1 MPSSDNKVMSISFD
15 NKQFLRDVADTIE
28 AIEELNEATSGKKIN
43 TSGFTALK
51 DTFRALTK
59 GITDDASN
67 VSKAI
72 QGISDA
78 SDITFKTSGIDSLRK
93 ALENTGMTAVDVEDS
108 IATLQQISQT
118 GIRDLGD
125 LGASSTAQQIQDAS
139 TETRTHITQDVDDVT
154 EKFKMLEYIGIG
166 AMIAIGDKA
175 IDLGQNALSYLTR
188 GIRDGWGEYN
198 SLVNSTQ
205 TILTNTERWGTTM
218 DDVSGALSELNS
230 YADLTTYAFS
240 DMTRNIG
247 YFTTAGINL
256 EDSVTAIKGLSN
268 VGALFGADAQSVARA
283 GYQISQAMSAGV
295 IKLMDWRSLV
305 NAGMGGKVLQD
316 ELIRTAAV
324 MSGESVDSMNE
335 YIESLGGFNQSLQ
348 TGWLTADIFL
358 EAMKTFAGQTREY
371 YEQLTDENGN
381 RLYTDEEIDQLV
393 KLGEAAMESATKV
406 RTFRQMMDA
415 FGESIGSGWQQ
426 TFSLIIGNLE
436 ESYEFWTPINDILS
450 GLVNKFFE
458 LQTGSLELWRS
469 LGGRE
474 NLLEGINN
482 ILRSISD
489 VLGAIGQGFMSA
501 FGGNWRIGSRLAGI
515 TEMVTDF
522 TEHLI
527 LSEEELGYLKDF
539 FSGLFEPI
547 SLIVDVLFEFARALF
562 NAGDGASEMETTA
575 DSVYSGIG
583 QFRKALLQVLG
594 YIGSILK
601 AGGDFIRENK
611 IVRKV
616 ITSFVKIVTKLFSG
630 LVKVISA
637 PFYLLYQVWERYDI
651 GSKLEELGTKVAMF
665 FLPLIDAVNEAKD
678 VFESWFN
685 AFTSRMGSLL
695 DSVGGP
701 LAVLEEVFGALKQLF
716 SDIFDPTIS
725 LSDAFGT
732 FIDTVSGGKLG
743 ELLRG
748 VKEEFLELWDA
759 FKQTAI
765 GQWFEDLGTKIQNA
779 WNVFSQTPVGQW
791 INDIITSIEDFLGLD
806 SEEWSDFWSDTAELL
821 GTVASTISSS
831 WEKIKSFFS
840 ELVSTFKEWFGLSD
854 SAQETVSDASEGI
867 TGAVGDGF
875 FSGQIARMPEAA
887 GFIATALLDVA
898 QAAETA
904 EKAVPDPKD
913 SKFLEFLRAI
923 PETFNDVITTI
934 SNSKVIKN
942 IREFF
947 SLLGGSIS
955 SFFSQ
960 DLNGQKEDIIDFF
973 TGIVGKVEELI
984 GSLLGIE
991 DFKFG
996 EFGVFETIGLV
1007 ISSFLNTFGNIDD
1020 KAMLRIGEIAG
1031 IVVIVMNKIIAIK
1044 MATTVAT
1051 FARGVMEAGKAWKFA
1066 QKAANNLAA
1075 AANKQ
1080 AMASLLIAFAAV
1092 LFSVLAIVVFVASYV
1107 KTFGWKN
1114 IAIAFA
1120 GIIIIIG
1127 ALFYGLQQLA
1137 NAMKSK
1143 NFKPTA
1149 FAGIA
1154 RMLSSIGTMLL
1165 SLLVFIAGIGAIVVL
1180 FTQVIAH
1187 VQAKGWQDEFL
1198 AAIGAVVVLLFFLG
1212 VGITGLVLM
1221 AYFVANSTKE
1231 TQGALKAFS
1240 NILDDISGL
1249 LISVVIFIGGII
1261 AAIVLLTQVIA
1272 HVEAKGRQDEFLKA
1286 IIMVGV
1292 LLVAVSIGVGFLLK
1306 YAKSMATSL
1315 DADPKDFRK
1324 NIMAISGLI
1333 AIVTLGVAVMLAA
1346 VVGLVY
1352 AMDGVENGIS
1362 KFIAAAA
1369 IVAVLMVAMF
1379 FGLYLIMTSFAKV
1392 ANHKPSKIITAI
1404 IAVSTIL
1411 GIIGLGVYLIVSQAT
1426 SIADQGTNLGTLALA
1441 LLAIGATLA
1450 AVIIAIG
1457 VVTSMISKLDL
1468 EKVNND
1474 RMEAFAKLAGGV
1486 LLGLTAIAVIF
1497 MGLMAVAGYFNV
1509 DWTTMA
1515 AITLSMIAMVGL
1527 VAFLVFG
1534 TLALVK
1540 NGAIT
1545 PETIKPLMDVAKAL
1559 LLVSS
1564 VFIIIGIA
1572 LAMVT
1577 VVASNPSFVAGAVA
1591 LGALFLVLSAAIGI
1605 ISAFNKDSGK
1615 TVLAVAGAI
1624 AIASLAFLAIAG
1636 AFALIAT
1643 IDTTTIL
1650 VAAGVMLLLTV
1661 AMGVLLGVLAGLGS
1675 TGAGLAGVAIAAV
1688 AILALGTAFVMLGG
1702 SIMIAGR
1709 GIQIGAEGVMTFVDA
1724 MERLESLDTDA
1735 ISSRVGSLG
1744 ESLVSFTEDLAAA
1757 AVNIGT
1763 VFYHIAMGIVGGI
1776 FKGIVTGIRIGS
1788 VAVLQMIIANAPLF
1802 GNAIR
1807 AVGTE
1812 LVLAVHDIIVTI
1824 TDVIIEDF
1832 GPNGRV
1838 RPALEGLMDFVEWFA
1853 GKVTGWGMDIMESFL
1868 DGAIEAIG
1876 DENKIRLI
1884 LTKAELLILTISEG
1898 ILDFLGIPNFTALGA
1913 TIMYDILSGL
1923 VSMAQDFLS
1932 DSTIGQAIASI
1943 LEEFDIDVD
1952 GILSEMESDFEL
1964 ASDIAAGDLGDHFGT
1979 TIENLRND
1987 IAEMERLGNTASSA
2001 YNPTDYY
2008 RGISGA
2014 AQEATESSDGFLSSI
2029 TGLFSSGL
2037 PSLSSLFGDFSLSD
2051 ILGHSGGGGGRLGEI
2066 GDSLSGIT
2074 GNLGSITSML
2084 GGEGGF
2090 DISSIFNSDVL
2101 SNFSGG
2107 LGGIMDI
2114 FGSDGFQNPV
2124 ISPTVDT
2131 TGVEL
2136 GIADIESMFNNSNIG
2151 EFAIDAGNSMLI
2163 GDRTDGD
2170 ASSDGSVVNNYTQI
2184 INGESPLSEIQLYRD
2199 TRSLLRGSFS

>member
-15 NKQFLRDVADTIE
+15 NKQFLRDIADTIE

-43 TSGFTALK
+43 TSGFTTLK
-51 DTFRALTK
+51 DTIRTLTK

-125 LGASSTAQQIQDAS
+125 LGASTTAQQIQDAS
-139 TETRTHITQDVDDVT
+139 SETRTHITQDVDDVT

-198 SLVNSTQ
+198 SLINSTQ

-218 DDVSGALSELNS
+218 DDVSGALSELNN

-348 TGWLTADIFL
+348 TGWLTADVFL

-393 KLGEAAMESATKV
+393 RLGEAAMESATRV

-450 GLVNKFFE
+450 GLVGKFFE
-458 LQTGSLELWRS
+458 LQNGSLELWRS

-547 SLIVDVLFEFARALF
+547 SLIVDILFEFARALF

-601 AGGDFIRENK
+601 AGGDFIRDNK

-651 GSKLEELGTKVAMF
+651 GAKLEELWTKVAMF
-665 FLPLIDAVNEAKD
+665 FLPIIDAVNEVKD
-678 VFESWFN
+678 VFEGWFN
-685 AFTSRMGSLL
+685 TFTSRMGNLL

-732 FIDTVSGGKLG
+732 FIDTISGGKLG
-743 ELLRG
+743 ELLGG

-806 SEEWSDFWSDTAELL
+806 SDEWTDFWSDTAELL

-840 ELVSTFKEWFGLSD
+840 ELVATFKEWFGLSD

-887 GFIATALLDVA
+887 GFIASALLDVS
-898 QAAETA
+898 QAAEAA

-913 SKFLEFLRAI
+913 SKFLEFLRSI
-923 PETFNDVITTI
+923 PETFSNILTTI
-934 SNSKVIKN
+934 SNSKIIKN
-942 IREFF
+942 VREFF

-955 SFFSQ
+955 SFFNQ
-960 DLNGQKEDIIDFF
+960 DLHEQKDDILGFF
-973 TGIVGKVEELI
+973 TGIVEKIEGLI
-984 GSLLGIE
+984 GALLGID

-996 EFGVFETIGLV
+996 EYGIFETIAATITSCINAFADIDSKAIVRLGELAVIIVSVINSIASLKIAKAILTFNDGLASLADGYRLTQKNLVQLSKAKKHKELANMFLSFGAMIFLMFATILLVASLIKNGMGAEIGKAFLLMATILIIMWLGIKNLTDSLQSVKPGSVTGLV
-1007 ISSFLNTFGNIDD
+1007 KAL
-1020 KAMLRIGEIAG
+1020 KAMS
-1031 IVVIVMNKIIAIK
+1031 
-1044 MATTVAT
+1044 T
-1051 FARGVMEAGKAWKFA
+1051 
-1066 QKAANNLAA
+1066 
-1075 AANKQ
+1075 
-1080 AMASLLIAFAAV
+1080 LLITV
-1092 LFSVLAIVVFVASYV
+1092 LLFV
-1107 KTFGWKN
+1107 
-1114 IAIAFA
+1114 A
-1120 GIIIIIG
+1120 GII
-1127 ALFYGLQQLA
+1127 GLIAATTQMLVYIDQKGYQGYFIQ
-1137 NAMKSK
+1137 AM
-1143 NFKPTA
+1143 
-1149 FAGIA
+1149 
-1154 RMLSSIGTMLL
+1154 
-1165 SLLVFIAGIGAIVVL
+1165 VVIGAILLLVALGLL
-1180 FTQVIAH
+1180 FLMNKMKEVTKYYSKSAKEGLSAISEIVGKFGAMLVSIGIMTLLLVGSIMALTLFIQH
-1187 VQAKGWQDEFL
+1187 VQAKGMQDSFL
-1198 AAIGAVVVLLFFLG
+1198 YALIVVG
-1212 VGITGLVLM
+1212 
-1221 AYFVANSTKE
+1221 S
-1231 TQGALKAFS
+1231 
-1240 NILDDISGL
+1240 
-1249 LISVVIFIGGII
+1249 
-1261 AAIVLLTQVIA
+1261 IVLLTAVSLGILLALAGKISKTSGKYDSKEFRKTVGMLSILMLSIVLSVTALVLITTVIINLMNVTQDATGKFILAAGIVGGFIIVLSVGLMLILNSIAKLSEKNTMAIGNAVLVVLGLMAGIAAIALVTVYYGNQIANQVTS
-1272 HVEAKGRQDEFLKA
+1272 LTTLS
-1286 IIMVGV
+1286 GV
-1292 LLVAVSIGVGFLLK
+1292 LI
-1306 YAKSMATSL
+1306 
-1315 DADPKDFRK
+1315 
-1324 NIMAISGLI
+1324 
-1333 AIVTLGVAVMLAA
+1333 TLGV
-1346 VVGLVY
+1346 
-1352 AMDGVENGIS
+1352 
-1362 KFIAAAA
+1362 
-1369 IVAVLMVAMF
+1369 
-1379 FGLYLIMTSFAKV
+1379 T
-1392 ANHKPSKIITAI
+1392 
-1404 IAVSTIL
+1404 
-1411 GIIGLGVYLIVSQAT
+1411 
-1426 SIADQGTNLGTLALA
+1426 
-1441 LLAIGATLA
+1441 
-1450 AVIIAIG
+1450 IIAIMG
-1457 VVTSMISKLDL
+1457 ALYFVTSTISNLDL
-1468 EKVNND
+1468 RKVTD
-1474 RMEAFAKLAGGV
+1474 KRIMFAFAKIAGGV
-1486 LLGLTAIAVIF
+1486 LLGLIAIAGVF
-1497 MGLMAVAGYFNV
+1497 AGLMAIIGHFNI
-1509 DWTTMA
+1509 DIATMLT
-1515 AITLSMIAMVGL
+1515 ITGSLIVMVGL
-1527 VAFLVFG
+1527 VALLVFG

-1545 PETIKPLMDVAKAL
+1545 SETIKPLMDIAKAL
-1559 LLVSS
+1559 LLVSG
-1564 VFIIIGIA
+1564 VFVIIGIA
-1572 LAMVT
+1572 LAIVT
-1577 VVASNPSFVAGAVA
+1577 AVASNPSFVAGAIA
-1591 LGALFLVLSAAIGI
+1591 LGVLFVVLSAAIGI

-1624 AIASLAFLAIAG
+1624 VIASLAFLAIAG
-1636 AFALIAT
+1636 AFALIAG
-1643 IDTTTIL
+1643 IDINIL
-1650 VAAGVMLLLTV
+1650 TRAGVIMV
-1661 AMGVLLGVLAGLGS
+1661 AMTVVMGILLGGLAALAS
-1675 TGAGLAGVAIAAV
+1675 SGAGIAGIAIAAA
-1688 AILALGTAFVMLGG
+1688 AILALGASFLMMGYSIKTAGE
-1702 SIMIAGR
+1702 
-1709 GIQIGAEGVMTFVDA
+1709 GIQIGAEGVNAFAEALSKLGNLNV
-1724 MERLESLDTDA
+1724 SA
-1735 ISSRVGSLG
+1735 ICANISTLG
-1744 ESLVSFTEDLAAA
+1744 KTVVSFTGNLITIAN
-1757 AVNIGT
+1757 NIGQALYQL
-1763 VFYHIAMGIVGGI
+1763 VLGIV
-1776 FKGIVTGIRIGS
+1776 KGIVVGVIEGLGAGIPAI
-1788 VAVLQMIIANAPLF
+1788 LQVIINSAPLL
-1802 GNAIR
+1802 GQAIQTVGISLLA
-1807 AVGTE
+1807 AVQGIMMAFVTM
-1812 LVLAVHDIIVTI
+1812 VL
-1824 TDVIIEDF
+1824 EDF
-1832 GPNGRV
+1832 GPGGPIRSG
-1838 RPALEGLMDFVEWFA
+1838 LEGLVDFVEWFA
-1853 GKVTGWGMDIMESFL
+1853 ERAASWALGIVESFL
-1868 DGAIEAIG
+1868 DG
-1876 DENKIRLI
+1876 LI
-1884 LTKAELLILTISEG
+1884 
-1898 ILDFLGIPNFTALGA
+1898 TALGDEQRIQKIIYKVQLLYLTVKKA
-1913 TIMYDILSGL
+1913 LMDILGVPNFQALGSYIILQILNGL
-1923 VSMAQDFLS
+1923 INVIDAATEHSILRDALDQLGVPITDWLEDLNELSEDAAEMAHADIT
-1932 DSTIGQAIASI
+1932 DSTSIANQ
-1943 LEEFDIDVD
+1943 IDELNNSLNGLDRASRTEWTGPSYNPSNYYAGITESVD
-1952 GILSEMESDFEL
+1952 EATDSTNGFFS
-1964 ASDIAAGDLGDHFGT
+1964 
-1979 TIENLRND
+1979 NLMD
-1987 IAEMERLGNTASSA
+1987 RLGALTNF
-2001 YNPTDYY
+2001 
-2008 RGISGA
+2008 
-2014 AQEATESSDGFLSSI
+2014 SDGF
-2029 TGLFSSGL
+2029 
-2037 PSLSSLFGDFSLSD
+2037 SLSSLFGGDGGGFSLSSLFGGD
-2051 ILGHSGGGGGRLGEI
+2051 GFSLSSLFGGGL
-2066 GDSLSGIT
+2066 SLSS
-2074 GNLGSITSML
+2074 LF
-2084 GGEGGF
+2084 GGDGF

-2114 FGSDGFQNPV
+2114 FGSDGFQSPV

-2151 EFAIDAGNSMLI
+2151 EFAIDAGNSILT
-2163 GDRTDGD
+2163 GERSDGD
-2170 ASSDGSVVNNYTQI
+2170 ASTDGNVINNYTQTI
-2184 INGESPLSEIQLYRD
+2184 IGESPISEIQLYRD
-2199 TRSLLRGSFS
+2199 TKSLLRGVFS

>member
-15 NKQFLRDVADTIE
+15 NKQFLRDIADTIE

-43 TSGFTALK
+43 TSGFTTLK
-51 DTFRALTK
+51 DTIRTLTK

-93 ALENTGMTAVDVEDS
+93 ALENTGITAVDVEDS

-125 LGASSTAQQIQDAS
+125 LGASDTAQQIQNVS
-139 TETRTHITQDVDDVT
+139 TDTKTHITQDVDDVT
-154 EKFKMLEYIGIG
+154 EKFKMLEYIGVG

-175 IDLGQNALSYLTR
+175 INLGMNALSYLTR

-218 DDVSGALSELNS
+218 EDVSGALSELNS

-247 YFTTAGINL
+247 YFTTAGVNL

-348 TGWLTADIFL
+348 TGWLTADVFL

-393 KLGEAAMESATKV
+393 KLGEAAMESATRV

-547 SLIVDVLFEFARALF
+547 SLIVDILFEFARALF

-575 DSVYSGIG
+575 DSVYSSIG

-601 AGGDFIRENK
+601 AGGDFIRDNK
-611 IVRKV
+611 VVRKV
-616 ITSFVKIVTKLFSG
+616 ITSFVKIVTKLFGG

-678 VFESWFN
+678 VFEGWFN

-840 ELVSTFKEWFGLSD
+840 ELVATFKEWFGLSD

-867 TGAVGDGF
+867 TGAVGDSF

-887 GFIATALLDVA
+887 GFIASALLDVS
-898 QAAETA
+898 QAAEAA

-913 SKFLEFLRAI
+913 SKFLAFLRSI
-923 PETFNDVITTI
+923 PETFSNILTTI
-934 SNSKVIKN
+934 SNSKIIKN
-942 IREFF
+942 VREFF

-955 SFFSQ
+955 SFFNQ
-960 DLNGQKEDIIDFF
+960 DLHEQKDDILGFF
-973 TGIVGKVEELI
+973 TDIVEKIEGLI
-984 GSLLGIE
+984 GALLGID

-996 EFGVFETIGLV
+996 EYGIFETIAAT
-1007 ISSFLNTFGNIDD
+1007 ITSCINAFADIDS
-1020 KAMLRIGEIAG
+1020 KAIVRIGELAVIIVSVINSIASL
-1031 IVVIVMNKIIAIK
+1031 KIAKAILTFNDGLASLADGYRLTQK
-1044 MATTVAT
+1044 NLVQLSKAKKHKELANMFLSFGAMIFLMFATILLVASLIKNGMGAEIGKAFLLMATMLIIMWLGIKNLTDSLQSVKPGSVT
-1051 FARGVMEAGKAWKFA
+1051 GLVKAL
-1066 QKAANNLAA
+1066 KA
-1075 AANKQ
+1075 
-1080 AMASLLIAFAAV
+1080 MSTLLITV
-1092 LFSVLAIVVFVASYV
+1092 LLFV
-1107 KTFGWKN
+1107 
-1114 IAIAFA
+1114 A
-1120 GIIIIIG
+1120 GII
-1127 ALFYGLQQLA
+1127 GLIAATTQMLVYIDEKGYQGYFIQ
-1137 NAMKSK
+1137 AM
-1143 NFKPTA
+1143 
-1149 FAGIA
+1149 
-1154 RMLSSIGTMLL
+1154 
-1165 SLLVFIAGIGAIVVL
+1165 VVIGAILALVALGLL
-1180 FTQVIAH
+1180 FLMNKMKEVTKYYSKSAKEGLSAISEIVGKFGAMLVSIGIMTLLLVGSIMALTLFIQH
-1187 VQAKGWQDEFL
+1187 VQAKGMQDSFKYAL
-1198 AAIGAVVVLLFFLG
+1198 IVVG
-1212 VGITGLVLM
+1212 
-1221 AYFVANSTKE
+1221 S
-1231 TQGALKAFS
+1231 
-1240 NILDDISGL
+1240 
-1249 LISVVIFIGGII
+1249 
-1261 AAIVLLTQVIA
+1261 IVLLT
-1272 HVEAKGRQDEFLKA
+1272 
-1286 IIMVGV
+1286 
-1292 LLVAVSIGVGFLLK
+1292 AVS
-1306 YAKSMATSL
+1306 
-1315 DADPKDFRK
+1315 
-1324 NIMAISGLI
+1324 
-1333 AIVTLGVAVMLAA
+1333 
-1346 VVGLVY
+1346 
-1352 AMDGVENGIS
+1352 
-1362 KFIAAAA
+1362 
-1369 IVAVLMVAMF
+1369 
-1379 FGLYLIMTSFAKV
+1379 
-1392 ANHKPSKIITAI
+1392 
-1404 IAVSTIL
+1404 L
-1411 GIIGLGVYLIVSQAT
+1411 GIL
-1426 SIADQGTNLGTLALA
+1426 LALA
-1441 LLAIGATLA
+1441 GKISKTSGKYDSKEFRKTVGMLSILMLSIVLSVTALVLITTIIINLMNVTQNATDKFILA
-1450 AVIIAIG
+1450 AVIVGGFIIVLSVGLMLILNSIAKLSEKNAMSIGNAVLVVLGLMAGIAAIALIAVYYGNVIANQVTSLTTLAGVLLTLGVTIIAIMG
-1457 VVTSMISKLDL
+1457 ALYFVTSTISNLDL
-1468 EKVNND
+1468 GKVTD
-1474 RMEAFAKLAGGV
+1474 KRMFAFAKIAGGV
-1486 LLGLTAIAVIF
+1486 LLGLVAIAGVFAGI
-1497 MGLMAVAGYFNV
+1497 MAIVGHFNI
-1509 DWTTMA
+1509 DIATMLT
-1515 AITLSMIAMVGL
+1515 ITGSLIVMVGL
-1527 VAFLVFG
+1527 VALLVFG

-1545 PETIKPLMDVAKAL
+1545 SETIKPLMDIAKAL
-1559 LLVSS
+1559 LLVSG
-1564 VFIIIGIA
+1564 VFVIIGVA
-1572 LAMVT
+1572 LAIVT
-1577 VVASNPSFVAGAVA
+1577 AVASNPSFLTGSIA
-1591 LGALFLVLSAAIGI
+1591 LGALFIVLSAAIGI
-1605 ISAFNKDSGK
+1605 ISAFNKGSGK

-1624 AIASLAFLAIAG
+1624 AMASIAFLIMAG
-1636 AFALIAT
+1636 AFALIAG
-1643 IDTTTIL
+1643 IDINIL
-1650 VAAGVMLLLTV
+1650 TRAGVIMV
-1661 AMGVLLGVLAGLGS
+1661 AMTVVMGILLAGLAALAS
-1675 TGAGLAGVAIAAV
+1675 TGAGIAGIIVAAA
-1688 AILALGTAFVMLGG
+1688 AILALGASFLMMGYAIKTAGE
-1702 SIMIAGR
+1702 
-1709 GIQIGAEGVMTFVDA
+1709 GIQIGAEGVNAFAEALSKLGNLNV
-1724 MERLESLDTDA
+1724 SA
-1735 ISSRVGSLG
+1735 ICANISTLG
-1744 ESLVSFTEDLAAA
+1744 KTVVSFTGNLITIAT
-1757 AVNIGT
+1757 NIGQALYQL
-1763 VFYHIAMGIVGGI
+1763 VLGIV
-1776 FKGIVTGIRIGS
+1776 KGIVVGVIEGLGAGIPAI
-1788 VAVLQMIIANAPLF
+1788 LQVIINSAPLL
-1802 GNAIR
+1802 GQAIQTVGISLLA
-1807 AVGTE
+1807 AVQGIMMAFVSM
-1812 LVLAVHDIIVTI
+1812 VL
-1824 TDVIIEDF
+1824 EDF
-1832 GPNGRV
+1832 GPGGPIRSG
-1838 RPALEGLMDFVEWFA
+1838 LEGLVDFVEWFA
-1853 GKVTGWGMDIMESFL
+1853 EKAASWALGIVESFL
-1868 DGAIEAIG
+1868 DG
-1876 DENKIRLI
+1876 LI
-1884 LTKAELLILTISEG
+1884 
-1898 ILDFLGIPNFTALGA
+1898 TALGDEQRIQKIIYKVQILYLTVKKA
-1913 TIMYDILSGL
+1913 LMDILGVPNFQALGSYIILQILNGL
-1923 VSMAQDFLS
+1923 INVIDAATEHSILRDALEQLGVPITDWLEDLNDLSEDAAEMAHADIT
-1932 DSTIGQAIASI
+1932 DSTSIANQ
-1943 LEEFDIDVD
+1943 IDELNNSLNGLDRASRTEWTGPSYNPSNYYAGITESVD
-1952 GILSEMESDFEL
+1952 EATDSTNGF
-1964 ASDIAAGDLGDHFGT
+1964 FN
-1979 TIENLRND
+1979 NLRD
-1987 IAEMERLGNTASSA
+1987 RLGSLTNF
-2001 YNPTDYY
+2001 
-2008 RGISGA
+2008 G
-2014 AQEATESSDGFLSSI
+2014 GF
-2029 TGLFSSGL
+2029 
-2037 PSLSSLFGDFSLSD
+2037 SLSSLFGGDEGGFSLSSLFGGD
-2051 ILGHSGGGGGRLGEI
+2051 GFSLSSLFGGGL
-2066 GDSLSGIT
+2066 SLSS
-2074 GNLGSITSML
+2074 LF

>member
-108 IATLQQISQT
+108 LATLQQISQT

-125 LGASSTAQQIQDAS
+125 LGASATAQQIQDAS
-139 TETRTHITQDVDDVT
+139 SETRTHITQDVDDVT

-198 SLVNSTQ
+198 SLINSTQ
-205 TILTNTERWGTTM
+205 TILTNTERWGSTM

-295 IKLMDWRSLV
+295 IKLMDWRSMV

-393 KLGEAAMESATKV
+393 RLGEAAMESATKV

-458 LQTGSLELWRS
+458 LQTSSLELWRS

-575 DSVYSGIG
+575 DSIYSGIG

-616 ITSFVKIVTKLFSG
+616 ITSFVKIVTKLFGG

-678 VFESWFN
+678 VFEGWFN

-743 ELLRG
+743 ELLGG

-806 SEEWSDFWSDTAELL
+806 SDEWTDFWSDTSELL
-821 GTVASTISSS
+821 ETVASTISSS

-840 ELVSTFKEWFGLSD
+840 ELVATFKEWFGLSD

-973 TGIVGKVEELI
+973 TGVVEKVEGLI

-1044 MATTVAT
+1044 MASTISAFASGVA
-1051 FARGVMEAGKAWKFA
+1051 EAGEGFKLA
-1066 QKAANNLAA
+1066 QKAANNLAK

-1080 AMASLLIAFAAV
+1080 ALASVLIAFAAV

-1114 IAIAFA
+1114 ITIAFV
-1120 GIIIIIG
+1120 GIVAIIG
-1127 ALFYGLQQLA
+1127 LLFFGLQQLA

-1165 SLLVFIAGIGAIVVL
+1165 SLLVFIAGIGAIIVL

-1198 AAIGAVVVLLFFLG
+1198 MAIGAVGVLLFFLG

-1221 AYFVANSTKE
+1221 AYFLANSTKE

-1240 NILDDISGL
+1240 NVLDDISGL
-1249 LISVVIFIGGII
+1249 LVSVVIFIGGII

-1272 HVEAKGRQDEFLKA
+1272 HVEAKGRQREFSYA
-1286 IIMVGV
+1286 ILMVGV
-1292 LLVAVSIGVGFLLK
+1292 LLVAVTVGVGFLLK
-1306 YAKSMATSL
+1306 YAKSMASSL

-1324 NIMAISGLI
+1324 NLIAISGLI
-1333 AIVTLGVAVMLAA
+1333 AIVTLGVAVLLAA

-1352 AMDGVENGIS
+1352 AMDGVEDGIL
-1362 KFIAAAA
+1362 KFTVAA
-1369 IVAVLMVAMF
+1369 VLVSVLMVAMF
-1379 FGLYLIMTSFAKV
+1379 VGINLLMTAFGKV
-1392 ANHKPSKIITAI
+1392 ANHKPSKIITAL
-1404 IAVSTIL
+1404 IAISTIL
-1411 GIIGLGVYLIVSQAT
+1411 GIIGLGVYLIISQAT
-1426 SIADQGTNLGTLALA
+1426 SIANQGTNLETLAGA
-1441 LLAIGATLA
+1441 LVAIGLTIV
-1450 AVIIAIG
+1450 AVIGAIAK
-1457 VVTSMISKLDL
+1457 VTSMISNLDL
-1468 EKVNND
+1468 RKVTD
-1474 RMEAFAKLAGGV
+1474 KRMQAFAKLAGGV
-1486 LLGLTAIAVIF
+1486 LLGLTAIAVVF

-1527 VAFLVFG
+1527 VALLVFG

-1545 PETIKPLMDVAKAL
+1545 SETIKPLMDIAKAL
-1559 LLVSS
+1559 LLVSG
-1564 VFIIIGIA
+1564 VFVIIGIA
-1572 LAMVT
+1572 LAIVT
-1577 VVASNPSFVAGAVA
+1577 AVASNPSFVAGAIA
-1591 LGALFLVLSAAIGI
+1591 LGALFIVLSAAIGI

-1636 AFALIAT
+1636 AFALIAG
-1643 IDTTTIL
+1643 IDINIL
-1650 VAAGVMLLLTV
+1650 TRAGVIMV
-1661 AMGVLLGVLAGLGS
+1661 AMTVVMGILLAGLAALAS
-1675 TGAGLAGVAIAAV
+1675 TGAGIAGIIVAAA
-1688 AILALGTAFVMLGG
+1688 AILALGASFLMMGYAIKTAGE
-1702 SIMIAGR
+1702 
-1709 GIQIGAEGVMTFVDA
+1709 GIQIGAEGVNAFAEALSKLGNLNV
-1724 MERLESLDTDA
+1724 SA
-1735 ISSRVGSLG
+1735 ICANISTLG
-1744 ESLVSFTEDLAAA
+1744 KTIVSFTGNLITIAT
-1757 AVNIGT
+1757 NIGQALYQL
-1763 VFYHIAMGIVGGI
+1763 VLGIV
-1776 FKGIVTGIRIGS
+1776 KGIVVGIIEGLG
-1788 VAVLQMIIANAPLF
+1788 AGIPAILQVIINSAPLL
-1802 GNAIR
+1802 GQAIQTVGISLLA
-1807 AVGTE
+1807 AVQGIMMAFVSM
-1812 LVLAVHDIIVTI
+1812 VL
-1824 TDVIIEDF
+1824 EDF
-1832 GPNGRV
+1832 GPGGPIRSG
-1838 RPALEGLMDFVEWFA
+1838 LEGLVDFVEWFA
-1853 GKVTGWGMDIMESFL
+1853 EKAASWALGIVESFL
-1868 DGAIEAIG
+1868 DG
-1876 DENKIRLI
+1876 LI
-1884 LTKAELLILTISEG
+1884 
-1898 ILDFLGIPNFTALGA
+1898 TALGDEQRIQKIIYKVQILYLTVKKA
-1913 TIMYDILSGL
+1913 LMDILGVPNFQALGSYIVLQILNGIINVVDAATEHSVL
-1923 VSMAQDFLS
+1923 RDALDALGVPITDFIEDLEDLTSDAAEMANADIT
-1932 DSTIGQAIASI
+1932 DSTSIANQ
-1943 LEEFDIDVD
+1943 IDELNNSLNGLDRASRTEWTGPSYNPSNYYAGITESVD
-1952 GILSEMESDFEL
+1952 EATDSTNGFFS
-1964 ASDIAAGDLGDHFGT
+1964 
-1979 TIENLRND
+1979 NLMD
-1987 IAEMERLGNTASSA
+1987 RLGSLTNF
-2001 YNPTDYY
+2001 
-2008 RGISGA
+2008 G
-2014 AQEATESSDGFLSSI
+2014 GF
-2029 TGLFSSGL
+2029 
-2037 PSLSSLFGDFSLSD
+2037 SLSSLFGGDGGGFSLSSLFGGD
-2051 ILGHSGGGGGRLGEI
+2051 GFSLSSLFGGGL
-2066 GDSLSGIT
+2066 SLSS
-2074 GNLGSITSML
+2074 LF

-2163 GDRTDGD
+2163 GERSDGD
-2170 ASSDGSVVNNYTQI
+2170 ASTDGNVINNYTQTI
-2184 INGESPLSEIQLYRD
+2184 IGESPISEIQLYRD